1 MCLLEKKTFSAGIQ
15 VPYSDFLFYGSPP
28 FRHVNVRKTGL
39 TPCSGRQAGL
49 HCRVA
54 YRTICLPLCFGCF
67 RLIFSRLRRVKGRL
81 SCVAFRVLHCGGP
94 VRSSDEKGRRS

>member
-54 YRTICLPLCFGCF
+54 YRTIYLPLCIGCF
-67 RLIFSRLRRVKGRL
+67 RLSLVGCAGL
-81 SCVAFRVLHCGGP
+81 GAAFLCGLPCASLWRAGAL
-94 VRSSDEKGRRS
+94 VR